1 MSIGICAQSR
11 HQQCSAL
18 ASSINQLPAIGSL
31 QSLWLMA
38 LAARARCT
46 RGLRVSVNEETLK
59 ELYNFFQERQR
70 KGELFDDAAW
80 YRTGFG
86 KVISIAWPRDWFVT
100 EEIGPWWSIETGE
113 QRQQFFEYVVR
124 LHKLGIPSF
133 FCERRPID
141 EMKFFM
147 QFQANL
153 DGGIQHGAKD
163 MEKLAIVINSECDT
177 KIKINPK
184 AY

>member
-1 MSIGICAQSR
+1 
-11 HQQCSAL
+11 
-18 ASSINQLPAIGSL
+18 
-31 QSLWLMA
+31 MA
-38 LAARARCT
+38 LTARTMCT
-46 RGLRVSVNEETLK
+46 RGVTVSASEETLQ
-59 ELYNFFQERQR
+59 ELYNFFQELQR
-70 KGELFDDAAW
+70 KDGLVDNAAS

-141 EMKFFM
+141 EMKF
-147 QFQANL
+147 L
-153 DGGIQHGAKD
+153 CSSRWKGSPD
-163 MEKLAIVINSECDT
+163 
-177 KIKINPK
+177 
-184 AY
+184 